1 MLYIKL
7 KLFSREK
14 QCKQFQEAICFNKKV
29 INKFVFKFSGHFCQN
44 DSPPFSTIKY
54 TFIIVLSV
62 STVQKLHILSFN
74 IIYYLNFTLTAVI
87 IQWFQC
93 ECLLSCNLP
102 EVCICVYR
110 GIWQEFYIVPTRI
123 AWNLKK
129 SRTFF
134 NTCHVDIYEV
144 KHKRNKF

>member
-1 MLYIKL
+1 MSYIKL

-14 QCKQFQEAICFNKKV
+14 QCKKFQEAICFNKKV

-74 IIYYLNFTLTAVI
+74 NIYYLNFTLTTSRR
-87 IQWFQC
+87 
-93 ECLLSCNLP
+93 LY
-102 EVCICVYR
+102 VY
-110 GIWQEFYIVPTRI
+110 I
-123 AWNLKK
+123 AGSDKNFTL
-129 SRTFF
+129 
-134 NTCHVDIYEV
+134 YQLG
-144 KHKRNKF
+144 

>member
-14 QCKQFQEAICFNKKV
+14 QCKKFQEAICFNKKV

-74 IIYYLNFTLTAVI
+74 IICYLKFTLTTVI
-87 IQWFQC
+87 IQ
-93 ECLLSCNLP
+93 
-102 EVCICVYR
+102 
-110 GIWQEFYIVPTRI
+110 
-123 AWNLKK
+123 
-129 SRTFF
+129 
-134 NTCHVDIYEV
+134 
-144 KHKRNKF
+144 